1 MSGTG
6 AELSRK
12 RSDPSSF
19 AVAVY
24 QVGDRVQCLTLT
36 KHALGTWLPAVIGAA
51 SLAGDGTFDCDLVGS
66 DLSEISVPV
75 SRLRL
80 AKRQRTKDEEEK
92 GEGDEEEKK
101 QEARRTAAE
110 DAGVGTGTTVK
121 AGADV
126 ETQGAAE
133 EAAVRAVETGAGPEA
148 MEVPDDAVAGAEK
161 MHVEGTEVRGTAESE
176 AETGAAAET
185 RAAEAGAAETGAAVA
200 IKGKAGA
207 AGAVA
212 DTVGDEPQG
221 EDEVVGSA
229 AAGPGYNGGGGG
241 GGAPPSMNGGGGS
254 TQTGKLFVGS
264 LAWATTD
271 DSLVNM
277 FRGYGVIKEAKVMH
291 EREDPNRSRGFG
303 FVAFERH
310 ADAARAM
317 AECNGRELDG
327 RQIRV
332 DLCEAGN
339 RARRRQ
345 IRAGA
350 RQDYNAGNVQ
360 GGGGGGGGGSIM
372 EQMWRRSLVPPRA
385 ASFPLPPLPHERE
398 AMAAVVAA
406 ETAEVEDNTGKE
418 PAKGKGKRGHAA
430 MADNAQVP
438 NICDQQGG
446 SPLPRPGDTK
456 ADRASTWA
464 GAVAYNAPVPQVA
477 TNDDQQGDAP
487 LINRTMQAWLI
498 NRANRTVLLRPGDTE
513 VDWALTR
520 AGDVRVGSRVVAL
533 KSKFGFL
540 QGAISVIVG
549 VKKQTKKQ
557 KKEKKRNPKGK
568 KQGEWVLEDSVRTRQ
583 TMGIRYVRQD
593 DLGVDWALLPMSDE
607 KGDERTCSGCSGHFD
622 QSAFSR
628 GQWKKGVKRRCKT
641 CVPGNNDTVGQ
652 APIKHHMQRRST
664 DAVAVAAR
672 RAALLLSDGALLPFP
687 PTCGLESGA
696 NERRGRGGSE
706 GGGAR
711 CDATC
716 STAIKHRAEV
726 KKNGAKTEAG
736 AICPGGLKQT
746 VRPNPPLLGPPEMYA
761 GIMYWPA
768 PVRAICQAV
777 QGSAARSGKRPSP
790 ASGFAPTH
798 AWKKGD
804 VGAYVERHPWWADDD
819 LVFALQAARE
829 QKTAVPGDVLKAVVE
844 KLCTTGRI
852 GSRFVLWLLIGIVH
866 CM

>member
-24 QVGDRVQCLTLT
+24 QVGDRVQCLTQT

-66 DLSEISVPV
+66 DISEMSVPV

-80 AKRQRTKDEEEK
+80 AKRQKTKDEEEK

-110 DAGVGTGTTVK
+110 EAGAGTGTTVK

-133 EAAVRAVETGAGPEA
+133 EAAVRAVATGAGPEA
-148 MEVPDDAVAGAEK
+148 MEVPDDAVAEAEN
-161 MHVEGTEVRGTAESE
+161 VEGTEVHGTAESE

-185 RAAEAGAAETGAAVA
+185 RAAEPGAAETGAAVA

-212 DTVGDEPQG
+212 DTVGDEPPG
-221 EDEVVGSA
+221 EDEVA
-229 AAGPGYNGGGGG
+229 
-241 GGAPPSMNGGGGS
+241 
-254 TQTGKLFVGS
+254 
-264 LAWATTD
+264 
-271 DSLVNM
+271 
-277 FRGYGVIKEAKVMH
+277 
-291 EREDPNRSRGFG
+291 
-303 FVAFERH
+303 
-310 ADAARAM
+310 
-317 AECNGRELDG
+317 
-327 RQIRV
+327 
-332 DLCEAGN
+332 
-339 RARRRQ
+339 
-345 IRAGA
+345 
-350 RQDYNAGNVQ
+350 
-360 GGGGGGGGGSIM
+360 GSIT

-385 ASFPLPPLPHERE
+385 APFPLPPLPHERE
-398 AMAAVVAA
+398 ATAAVVAA
-406 ETAEVEDNTGKE
+406 ETAETTEIAEIAEIAEVEDNTGKE

-438 NICDQQGG
+438 NICDQQGDA
-446 SPLPRPGDTK
+446 PLPRPGNTK
-456 ADRASTWA
+456 
-464 GAVAYNAPVPQVA
+464 
-477 TNDDQQGDAP
+477 
-487 LINRTMQAWLI
+487 
-498 NRANRTVLLRPGDTE
+498 
-513 VDWALTR
+513 VDWALTW

-549 VKKQTKKQ
+549 VKKQTGTQ
-557 KKEKKRNPKGK
+557 RREKKRNPNWKIG
-568 KQGEWVLEDSVRTRQ
+568 GEWVLDGQPAGPQTRRA
-583 TMGIRYVRQD
+583 MGIRYVRQD
-593 DLGVDWALLPMSDE
+593 DLGVAWALLPMSDE
-607 KGDERTCSGCSGHFD
+607 KKGDERTCSGCYSHFD
-622 QSAFSR
+622 QSAFSQR
-628 GQWKKGVKRRCKT
+628 QWKKGVKRRCKT
-641 CVPGNNDTVGQ
+641 CVPGTQLEKGYRCFNDTVGQ

-672 RAALLLSDGALLPFP
+672 RAALLLSEGALSPFP

-706 GGGAR
+706 GGAR
-711 CDATC
+711 WDATC
-716 STAIKHRAEV
+716 STAIEHRAES
-726 KKNGAKTEAG
+726 KKN
-736 AICPGGLKQT
+736 AICPGGLNQT
-746 VRPNPPLLGPPEMYA
+746 VRPNPPLLGPPETYL
-761 GIMYWPA
+761 PA

-777 QGSAARSGKRPSP
+777 RGSAARSGKRPSP
-790 ASGFAPTH
+790 ASGFAPTY

-852 GSRFVLWLLIGIVH
+852 GGRFVL
-866 CM
+866 